1 MMNKYAASMLMGM
14 KNPAFTRQAA
24 VLSALSS

>member
-1 MMNKYAASMLMGM
+1 MNKYAASMLMGM

-24 VLSALSS
+24 VLSALIS